1 MKNTKRNKALQTLQD
16 KLSEMRELTGK
27 KGEEINNPLTGS
39 NKYMREIICK
49 YLGFHQWEWF
59 ESKIPFIVIYK
70 CKNCDK
76 LKEDYQGQ

>member
-39 NKYMREIICK
+39 NK
-49 YLGFHQWEWF
+49 
-59 ESKIPFIVIYK
+59 
-70 CKNCDK
+70 
-76 LKEDYQGQ
+76 